1 MILHFDHF
9 DSSRG
14 LISRFVKYNINVV
27 YLFLVRIQINVHNNF
42 CWLNIIS
49 CTVIISFI
57 TVNFTHF
64 SDYAISDDVISC
76 KIFCISL

>member
-14 LISRFVKYNINVV
+14 LILRVIKYNVI
-27 YLFLVRIQINVHNNF
+27 YIFLVHIQINVHNNF

-64 SDYAISDDVISC
+64 SDYAISDEVISR
-76 KIFCISL
+76 KILCISL